1 MITAVK
7 LGNESAA
14 QNLKLTVRDA
24 LTPGIIERIIE
35 ESDIGQ
41 IPRICGSI
49 SLIFLTSA
57 ANSSMGGRTSPD
69 IWTYP
74 QLWITQSYS

>member
-35 ESDIGQ
+35 ETDLV
-41 IPRICGSI
+41 RFRGS
-49 SLIFLTSA
+49 A
-57 ANSSMGGRTSPD
+57 VP
-69 IWTYP
+69 
-74 QLWITQSYS
+74 